1 MAVQRVR
8 VIDTHTAG
16 EPTRIVLEGA
26 PELPGRTIMEKKNY
40 MMTHREDQFRCSL
53 MHEPRGH
60 KCMFG
65 AIVLPPC
72 DPGADLGLIFMDGSI
87 YDNMCGHGSIGAAML
102 AVERG
107 LVPVR
112 EPVTEIRL
120 DTPSGVVTA
129 RVDVKD
135 GLATGVTLQNVPCF
149 VYRQDAVVETEHYGP
164 VQGDVVFGG
173 NFFFLADADH
183 LGLSLSRENAGK
195 LTAFSME
202 LMRCANSQIPVQ
214 HPELPID
221 EITIVELYSRKTVH
235 PEAHQHDFVVAGDGQ
250 IDRSPCGTGTCAKM
264 AAMYARGQLKL
275 GEPFVY
281 EGICD
286 TMFTGR
292 ILGETRV
299 GDFPAIMPEIR
310 GMAYITAESTILL
323 DDRDPLRDGFV
334 LA

>member
-1 MAVQRVR
+1 MAVQKVR

-16 EPTRIVLEGA
+16 EPTRFILEGA
-26 PELPGRTIMEKKNY
+26 PQLPGQTIMEKKNY
-40 MMTHREDQFRCSL
+40 MMTHQEDQFRCSL

-65 AIVLPPC
+65 TIILPPC
-72 DPGADLGLIFMDGSI
+72 DPSADLGLIFMDGSI

-102 AVERG
+102 AVERK
-107 LVPVR
+107 LVPVQ

-129 RVDVKD
+129 RVDVEH
-135 GLATGVTLQNVPCF
+135 GQATSVSLRNVPCF
-149 VYRQDAVVETEHYGP
+149 LYKQDVTVQTEHYGA

-173 NFFFLADADH
+173 NFFFLADADRLH
-183 LGLSLSRENAGK
+183 LALTRENTRS
-195 LTAFSME
+195 LTDFSME
-202 LMRCANSQIPVQ
+202 LMLCANSQISVQ

-221 EITIVELYSRKTVH
+221 EITIVQLYSRKTVH
-235 PEAHQHDFVVAGDGQ
+235 PEADQHDFVVAGDGQ
-250 IDRSPCGTGTCAKM
+250 IDRSPCGTGTCARM
-264 AAMYARGQLKL
+264 AAMYARGELRL

-292 ILGETRV
+292 VLEETQVGE
-299 GDFPAIMPEIR
+299 FPAIVPEIS
-310 GMAYITAESTILL
+310 GMAYITAESTIFL
-323 DDRDPLRDGFV
+323 DDRDPLKEGFV
-334 LA
+334 LS